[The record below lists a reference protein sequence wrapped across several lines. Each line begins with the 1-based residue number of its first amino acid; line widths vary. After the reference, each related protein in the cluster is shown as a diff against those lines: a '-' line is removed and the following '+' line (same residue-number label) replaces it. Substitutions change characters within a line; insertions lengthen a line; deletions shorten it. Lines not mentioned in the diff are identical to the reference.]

1 MLHSRATETTKTELS
16 QEGRS
21 PLSQSET
28 FVMKCVIICCPT
40 AAYQCAAE
48 GDRSLCLSCRHAKTP
63 RGGGTSPIV
72 EGTNKGRTKRKPTR
86 GGQRGNQQREDHD
99 LPERAQRAA
108 YAVAEVRSQSL
119 PGGPFFGLIAQ
130 AKGEANRGLRLNSF
144 SEKTNFM

>member
-1 MLHSRATETTKTELS
+1 MLRKVTVRYVYLVAMLKH
-16 QEGRS
+16 
-21 PLSQSET
+21 
-28 FVMKCVIICCPT
+28 
-40 AAYQCAAE
+40 
-48 GDRSLCLSCRHAKTP
+48 
-63 RGGGTSPIV
+63 RGV
-72 EGTNKGRTKRKPTR
+72 EAHLRLWREQTR